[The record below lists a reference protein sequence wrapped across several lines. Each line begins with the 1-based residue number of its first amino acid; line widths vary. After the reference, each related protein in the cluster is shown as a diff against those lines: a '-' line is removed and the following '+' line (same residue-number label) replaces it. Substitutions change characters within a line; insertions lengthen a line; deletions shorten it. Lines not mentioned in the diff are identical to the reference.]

1 MHKISKQEDIDLELD
16 ETLVGQKSEDLEAAL
31 NQIRHEKKPPTAK
44 QRPLRTAPTNDT
56 SLDDTVVDETI
67 IGDSPDI
74 AAALANIR
82 RQTKIKT
89 KKHPKRTESLDFV
102 LTENQ
107 PPATQRH
114 TQTKPLKKSAG
125 KNLKVGQTLAYQRYT
140 IKAFLS
146 QDRVSELY
154 LARDSRRGENI
165 AIRILNP
172 NISDSDKVSFFHS
185 AQRATELQ
193 HENIVHVYDAQH
205 EQNLT
210 YISMEVSQGKSLRK
224 LIIQRQKQ
232 NIPFHEKEVLE
243 LINPLCEALSY
254 VHQQGGHGDISPKNI
269 WIDTRNNSKL
279 SGFAN
284 LNSDSAN
291 SKKAHYYKAP
301 EQRLNTATATS
312 QSDQYS
318 LAAIVYELLTGTPPR
333 ETAAPLQ
340 NMRPDLSQH
349 FCDAINKALKPQGM
363 QRFKEVEE
371 FKKALNGANRQRSNS
386 SGDSTQNRNLTPILI
401 GVIAVLALTVVA
413 MLVL

>member
-16 ETLVGQKSEDLEAAL
+16 ETLVGQKSDDLEAAL
-31 NQIRHEKKPPTAK
+31 HQIRHGNRAAKPKPKAMPPETEASFD
-44 QRPLRTAPTNDT
+44 L
-56 SLDDTVVDETI
+56 DETI
-67 IGDSPDI
+67 VGDSPDI
-74 AAALANIR
+74 AEALANIR
-82 RQTKIKT
+82 RQRHRTKT
-89 KKHPKRTESLDFV
+89 EGKKRPKQAHKLDFV

-107 PPATQRH
+107 PPATQQRSPSPSAK
-114 TQTKPLKKSAG
+114 KPAG
-125 KNLKVGQTLAYQRYT
+125 KHLSVGQTLAYQRYT

-269 WIDTRNNSKL
+269 WIDAHNNSKL

-318 LAAIVYELLTGTPPR
+318 LAAVVYELLTGTPPK
-333 ETAAPLQ
+333 ETAEPLQ

-349 FCDAINKALKPQGM
+349 FSDAINKALKPQGM

-371 FKKALNGANRQRSNS
+371 FKKALNGADSQRSNS

-401 GVIAVLALTVVA
+401 GVIAVLALTVAA